1 MFYSSNWKVRC
12 RCPEVAEETL
22 WRLLPSVRRDLPR
35 AGGHW
40 PLPGQDEREQPDE
53 ARHHPPRAQ
62 TVHMERDCQ
71 AEAADLHPL
80 SEGPGEKAR
89 GKHCGLGSVLTVSV
103 NSREQ

>member
-1 MFYSSNWKVRC
+1 M
-12 RCPEVAEETL
+12 AEETL
-22 WRLLPSVRRDLPR
+22 WRLLPSVRRDLPG

-62 TVHMERDCQ
+62 TVHMERNCQ

-80 SEGPGEKAR
+80 SEGPGEEAGSKP
-89 GKHCGLGSVLTVSV
+89 GWLGSVLRSSTFSWH
-103 NSREQ
+103 